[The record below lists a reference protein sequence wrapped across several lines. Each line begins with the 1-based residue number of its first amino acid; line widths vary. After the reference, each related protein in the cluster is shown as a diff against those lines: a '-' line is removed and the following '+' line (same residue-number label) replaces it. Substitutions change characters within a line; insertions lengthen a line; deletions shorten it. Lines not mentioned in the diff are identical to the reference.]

1 MTVTVGPAGLWH
13 LPEAAGALEPAAAVA
28 DALPEPPAA
37 DVDGLPAAPVELLEL
52 LHAAADST
60 VAAITAKS
68 AGSRLA
74 FIDSPGGSW
83 RGRARQ
89 RTAVTVRSTPR

>member
-13 LPEAAGALEPAAAVA
+13 LPAAAGALEPAAAGV
-28 DALPEPPAA
+28 DAPLEPPAA
-37 DVDGLPAAPVELLEL
+37 DGLLVLPVELLEL

-74 FIDSPGGSW
+74 FIDSPEGSW

-89 RTAVTVRSTPR
+89 QAAVTVRSTPR